1 MLHLPAVLLQE
12 VGYLT
17 FASCA
22 RQTRVFDRVGLKK
35 CESIVTLSC
44 RLYRLVPPIALHHE
58 PSKSVEIIHGHTM
71 GNEVD
76 LTRWALSRR
85 AAAVAWSRDE
95 EPDAWEI
102 EVDTPLHT

>member
-1 MLHLPAVLLQE
+1 MWARSWQFCFSYPESPKVRKSQE
-12 VGYLT
+12 IL
-17 FASCA
+17 AS
-22 RQTRVFDRVGLKK
+22 F
-35 CESIVTLSC
+35 VTLSC
-44 RLYRLVPPIALHHE
+44 RLYSLIPPIALHHE

-102 EVDTPLHT
+102 EVDTPLHA